1 MRHAKLLTGLY
12 PPVSYDINAE
22 RFTSQCVVDG
32 ACFDRLQDS
41 AEQIANVINPI
52 TSGQMLIDWERVLGI
67 TNVDK
72 PYQQRVLTVIAKI
85 NEIGGLSIPYFTQ
98 LAQFAGY
105 HIKIVE
111 PQPFRAGINRC
122 GDCLEAEEV
131 IYSWRVR
138 VFSNAQQ
145 VILFRAGMN
154 TAGDKLNSYSDSLI
168 ETLFEELKP
177 AHTYVSF
184 EYGE

>member
-1 MRHAKLLTGLY
+1 
-12 PPVSYDINAE
+12 
-22 RFTSQCVVDG
+22 
-32 ACFDRLQDS
+32 FDRLQDS

-111 PQPFRAGINRC
+111 PQPF
-122 GDCLEAEEV
+122 
-131 IYSWRVR
+131 
-138 VFSNAQQ
+138 
-145 VILFRAGMN
+145 
-154 TAGDKLNSYSDSLI
+154 
-168 ETLFEELKP
+168 
-177 AHTYVSF
+177 
-184 EYGE
+184 